1 MFGSSGNPKALK
13 QKEINR
19 GAEMFVL
26 LNSCSQNETRNHL
39 KDYYFNLLS
48 ISEPLLQKTLLVIMN
63 QKKNQ
68 SHDGRFI
75 TERFLSQLFTL
86 PDVEDMLTKKID
98 SPMNIS
104 TIFGNFYLIL
114 GCFMLVVSAKRGFP
128 HRIPWCPAC

>member
-48 ISEPLLQKTLLVIMN
+48 ISEPLLQKALLVIIN

-68 SHDGRFI
+68 SHDGRII
-75 TERFLSQLFTL
+75 TERFLSQFFTL

-104 TIFGNFYLIL
+104 TIFGNF
-114 GCFMLVVSAKRGFP
+114 
-128 HRIPWCPAC
+128 